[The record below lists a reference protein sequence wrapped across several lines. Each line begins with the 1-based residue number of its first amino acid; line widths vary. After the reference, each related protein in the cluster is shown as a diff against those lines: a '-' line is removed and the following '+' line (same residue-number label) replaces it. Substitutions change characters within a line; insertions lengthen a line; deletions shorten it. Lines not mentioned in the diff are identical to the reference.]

1 MASFPVFSP
10 GNIKFLETDAFVGG
24 FSKGQSDAVALED
37 ALRKWRKDDQT
48 FAQTEIANAQNNTL
62 RGQSINA
69 NNLSMQNYQDTA
81 ATSGAI
87 KNVNSETGKSVYQML
102 YNGAKARGFASP
114 ESFAAA
120 MTNNMY
126 FESGLNA
133 GRINPNDKGLR
144 SVGLMQWRGDRDQAL
159 QAYAR
164 SNGGD
169 WRDAKTQIGFMF
181 SELEGAQGR
190 TNNIYSRL
198 KSSTDPTTS
207 MSTIFGFTRFEGYND
222 PNSKEYRKRMG
233 ALNGV
238 VKVAGSGQWASSAES
253 APTVDP
259 SGTTYTPT
267 EAPVPPSRPVEIT
280 PAPTEEMGPPA
291 PPVPEGSPYSRGLRR
306 KLKQAQADNPIVP
319 YSDPMGAPNQTFD
332 YRVPADIPE
341 DTPPSTPF
349 EAVNPVDNWTFAPV
363 P

>member
-10 GNIKFLETDAFVGG
+10 GKIKFLETDAFVGG
-24 FSKGQSDAVALED
+24 FSKGQSDAIALED

-48 FAQTEIANAQNNTL
+48 FNQTEIANAQNNTL

-69 NNLSMQNYQDTA
+69 NNLSMQNYEDS
-81 ATSGAI
+81 ATSSKVI
-87 KNVNSETGKSVYQML
+87 KNVNSETGKGVYQML
-102 YNGAKARGFASP
+102 YNGAKSRGFASP

-164 SNGGD
+164 ANGSD
-169 WRDAKTQIGFMF
+169 WRDAKTQVGFMF

-190 TNNIYSRL
+190 MNNIYSRL
-198 KSSTDPTTS
+198 KSATEPTS
-207 MSTIFGFTRFEGYND
+207 AMSTIFGFTRFEGYND

-238 VKVAGSGQWASSAES
+238 TRVAGAGRWAATAEQ
-253 APTVDP
+253 APTNVSSNSEP
-259 SGTTYTPT
+259 VPA
-267 EAPVPPSRPVEIT
+267 EAPLPPSRPVSFT
-280 PAPTEEMGPPA
+280 PDA
-291 PPVPEGSPYSRGLRR
+291 VPEQGPGLGLTMRPSKEEVPAGSPYSRGLDRTLRR
-306 KLKQAQADNPIVP
+306 AQADNPVVP
-319 YSDPMGAPNQTFD
+319 YYNPFTDVIQS
-332 YRVPADIPE
+332 DIPT
-341 DTPPSTPF
+341 DTFGPYRDPAEVTYEP
-349 EAVNPVDNWTFAPV
+349 
-363 P
+363 